1 MTYENTI
8 LEHCRDDYKP
18 LRSLCHLIP
27 KSSLYRCVEDL
38 VEKGYLEKSREKY
51 RTTAAGLSILEHAN
65 VNWDELDKFCPLLQ
79 YAPTKVHRAVIE
91 LILAAIIARRD
102 EIKKDHHPTFIMTGD
117 TLKWKT
123 WTAKFVCAVLGL
135 DPVKMIILMTSESGR
150 SILTRKGYAGKTV
163 SQRDVLQA
171 PFVCL
176 DEYLTAEPSIKKI
189 CNIYIQ
195 GEKQV
200 SYENAVLTIEPVP
213 LITLNPKEGKGLTL
227 TGKTG
232 FKEPQIRRSIIA
244 DFEKM
249 EIPVDIKTKGEEILE
264 KAKKHEVLKL
274 PRYKSQCFEY
284 KDNIYKLLE
293 KCIEKDAFHLV
304 DIEMLL
310 LLCSGMTAFLPEI
323 RAVVQVLYDYLMVV
337 ETLGWAKK
345 GWQMMLIDLDGL
357 KGMNTKQLNGHGD
370 EYSISM
376 EFDAF
381 TERIALKNELKLFK
395 QSFLD
400 KTKHMIGAYM
410 ALQRSAFIDK
420 CGWLETKV
428 DKDIKE
434 ANSIYEKLKVEY
446 EGLLKEKDPF
456 SEYRSTKA
464 KVNEIKNE
472 LERTVDGVKKFESE
486 KKVTLEEARK
496 FVNKNGDL
504 ILDLSTLKAEKE
516 RLIKELADKK
526 SDVARMISEIKSL
539 KSKASAWEK
548 FKNLPYPDFCS
559 CYFCGGFIDTSKFP
573 IGASVTCP
581 YCRGI
586 FVKNRVIQKQP
597 IPL

>member
-18 LRSLCHLIP
+18 LKSLFHLIP

-38 VEKGYLEKSREKY
+38 VEKGYLEKSRGKY
-51 RTTAAGLSILEHAN
+51 RTTAAGLSMLEHAN
-65 VNWDELDKFCPLLQ
+65 VKWDELDKFCPLLQ
-79 YAPTKVHRAVIE
+79 YAPTIVHRAVIE

-135 DPVKMIILMTSESGR
+135 DPVKTIILMTSESGR
-150 SILTRKGYAGKTV
+150 SILTRKGYGGETV
-163 SQRDVLQA
+163 FQRDVLQA
-171 PFVCL
+171 PFVCF

-213 LITLNPKEGKGLTL
+213 LITLNPKEGKGLSL
-227 TGKTG
+227 TEKTG

-244 DFEKM
+244 DLEKV

-264 KAKKHEVLKL
+264 KAKKHEALKL
-274 PRYKSQCFEY
+274 PRHKSQCSEY
-284 KDNIYKLLE
+284 KDSIYTLLE
-293 KCIEKDAFHLV
+293 KCMEKDAFHLV

-310 LLCSGMTAFLPEI
+310 LLCSGMTAFLPEK

-337 ETLGWAKK
+337 ETLGWVKK
-345 GWQMMLIDLDGL
+345 GWQMMVIDLDRL
-357 KGMNTKQLNGHGD
+357 KGMNTEQLKGHED
-370 EYSISM
+370 DHSLSM

-381 TERIALKNELKLFK
+381 VERIALKNELKLFK

-400 KTKHMIGAYM
+400 KTKHMTGAYM

-434 ANSIYEKLKVEY
+434 AKSIYEKLKVEY

-464 KVNEIKNE
+464 RVNEIKNE

-486 KKVTLEEARK
+486 KKVNLEEARK
-496 FVNKNGDL
+496 FVNNNRGL

-516 RLIKELADKK
+516 RLRKELADKK
-526 SDVARMISEIKSL
+526 SEIARLISGIKSL
-539 KSKASAWEK
+539 KSKADAWKK
-548 FKNLPYPDFCS
+548 FEHVPYPDAGP
-559 CYFCGGFIDTSKFP
+559 CYYCGKFIDTAIVP
-573 IGASVTCP
+573 IGASFTCP
-581 YCRGI
+581 YCRVI
-586 FVKNRVIQKQP
+586 LVKNHVIQKQA
-597 IPL
+597 IA

>member
-18 LRSLCHLIP
+18 LKSLYDLIP
-27 KSSLYRCVEDL
+27 KSSLYRCVDDL
-38 VEKGYLEKSREKY
+38 VEKGYLEKSGGKY
-51 RTTAAGLSILEHAN
+51 RTTAAGLSTLEHAN
-65 VNWDELDKFCPLLQ
+65 VKWDELDKFCPALQ
-79 YAPTKVHRAVIE
+79 YAPPKVHRAVIE

-135 DPVKMIILMTSESGR
+135 DPVKTIILMTSESGR
-150 SILTRKGYAGKTV
+150 SILTRKGYGGETV
-163 SQRDVLQA
+163 FQRDVLQA
-171 PFVCL
+171 PFVCF

-244 DFEKM
+244 DLEKV
-249 EIPVDIKTKGEEILE
+249 EIPVDIKTKGEDILD

-274 PRYKSQCFEY
+274 PRHKGQCFEY

-293 KCIEKDAFHLV
+293 KCMVKDAFHLV

-310 LLCSGMTAFLPEI
+310 LLCSGMTAFLPEK

-337 ETLGWAKK
+337 ETLGWVKK

-357 KGMNTKQLNGHGD
+357 KGMNIEQLNGQGD
-370 EYSISM
+370 DHSLSL

-400 KTKHMIGAYM
+400 KTKHMTGAYM
-410 ALQRSAFIDK
+410 ALQRSTFIEK

-428 DKDIKE
+428 DKNIKE
-434 ANSIYEKLKVEY
+434 AISIYEKLKVEY
-446 EGLLKEKDPF
+446 EGLLKEKDPL
-456 SEYRSTKA
+456 SEYRSMKA

-496 FVNKNGDL
+496 FVNNNRDL
-504 ILDLSTLKAEKE
+504 ILDLSNLKVEKE
-516 RLIKELADKK
+516 RLIKELVDKK
-526 SDVARMISEIKSL
+526 SEFARVISGIKSL
-539 KSKASAWEK
+539 KSKASALEK
-548 FKNLPYPDFCS
+548 FKNLPYPDVCRCF
-559 CYFCGGFIDTSKFP
+559 FCGGFINTANVP
-573 IGASVTCP
+573 IGATFTCP
-581 YCRGI
+581 HCRGI
-586 FVKNRVIQKQP
+586 LVKNHAVQKQA
-597 IPL
+597 IA